1 VIIIVTEKYNDVIC
15 LRKNVFLDEEKFI
28 KNLLYSSV
36 QIISDEEFKNYGMT
50 NKNIMFFLNYITET
64 LGSVSMLGSRNLGTS
79 ILGKIEN
86 IINYYDNIIKL
97 FEKKDK
103 NPTIPKNKRE
113 YIIRHIK
120 NNIIIP
126 DNNKKTFLK
135 FISIQNISDEEFI
148 ENLKLIQS
156 SLISD
161 KYFSMVSDKLYDCII
176 DNKAEEVN
184 FDKISNLTDEY
195 IALLIDYIGIS
206 VFEIKKIIRDA
217 YRSFFD
223 KKDENIFLSMFEKLA
238 EQYNNNNNYMLFIK
252 MDRAFDDKLVT
263 ALKQSGN
270 DNYVIYSKS
279 GFIKKLSEEN
289 INNRKILDQII
300 KEYGEL
306 SKDNNY
312 FLYTKLE
319 SKDIWHAIKL
329 FKQNTIQPF
338 IGSMLYSGIKVG
350 TQNNKYIVVE
360 CKNEKKYI
368 KDYTYHDDIFKPL
381 SQSRINYSDVFKRY
395 VIENSNNEVNRII
408 DEAVQLLPYY
418 KNSDS
423 ILTKFTNTW
432 FALETLFRNSS
443 DKIKDSL
450 ELYASKLVADR
461 MISGYIY
468 VTVSQI
474 KKTYINFS
482 KLSNNFVE
490 NMLLNY
496 EEVMRNSSCNCQYID
511 WKYKK
516 ILKIVDNYDEIYNSK
531 LLEAIELL
539 DNAYRLRNKQFHGT
553 KDSQLENMSGFLYD
567 IVNDT
572 ISFYIDYLDVYK
584 DENINFSALY
594 NLIKN
599 IHLIKSSIMQ
609 TKDNNIEKL
618 AILYDSIRKI

>member
-1 VIIIVTEKYNDVIC
+1 
-15 LRKNVFLDEEKFI
+15 
-28 KNLLYSSV
+28 
-36 QIISDEEFKNYGMT
+36 M
-50 NKNIMFFLNYITET
+50 
-64 LGSVSMLGSRNLGTS
+64 
-79 ILGKIEN
+79 
-86 IINYYDNIIKL
+86 
-97 FEKKDK
+97 
-103 NPTIPKNKRE
+103 
-113 YIIRHIK
+113 
-120 NNIIIP
+120 
-126 DNNKKTFLK
+126 
-135 FISIQNISDEEFI
+135 
-148 ENLKLIQS
+148 
-156 SLISD
+156 
-161 KYFSMVSDKLYDCII
+161 
-176 DNKAEEVN
+176 
-184 FDKISNLTDEY
+184 
-195 IALLIDYIGIS
+195 
-206 VFEIKKIIRDA
+206 
-217 YRSFFD
+217 
-223 KKDENIFLSMFEKLA
+223 
-238 EQYNNNNNYMLFIK
+238 
-252 MDRAFDDKLVT
+252 
-263 ALKQSGN
+263 
-270 DNYVIYSKS
+270 
-279 GFIKKLSEEN
+279 
-289 INNRKILDQII
+289 
-300 KEYGEL
+300 
-306 SKDNNY
+306 
-312 FLYTKLE
+312 
-319 SKDIWHAIKL
+319 
-329 FKQNTIQPF
+329 
-338 IGSMLYSGIKVG
+338 
-350 TQNNKYIVVE
+350 
-360 CKNEKKYI
+360 
-368 KDYTYHDDIFKPL
+368 
-381 SQSRINYSDVFKRY
+381 
-395 VIENSNNEVNRII
+395 
-408 DEAVQLLPYY
+408 PYY

>member
-1 VIIIVTEKYNDVIC
+1 MLTKKYNDVIC

-86 IINYYDNIIKL
+86 IINYYNNIIKL

-103 NPTIPKNKRE
+103 NPTIPKTKRE

-126 DNNKKTFLK
+126 DNNKKIFLK
-135 FISIQNISDEEFI
+135 FINIQNISDEEFI

-176 DNKAEEVN
+176 DNKADEVN
-184 FDKISNLTDEY
+184 FDRISILTNEY

-206 VFEIKKIIRDA
+206 IFEIKKIIRDT

-223 KKDENIFLSMFEKLA
+223 KKDENVFLSLFEKLA

-270 DNYVIYSKS
+270 DNYIIYSKS
-279 GFIKKLSEEN
+279 GFIKKLREEN
-289 INNRKILDQII
+289 INNRKILEQII
-300 KEYGEL
+300 EEYGEL

-312 FLYTKLE
+312 FLYTMLE

-360 CKNEKKYI
+360 CKNKKKYI
-368 KDYTYHDDIFKPL
+368 NDYTYHDDIFKPL

-450 ELYASKLVADR
+450 EEYASKLVADR
-461 MISGYIY
+461 MVSGYIY

-496 EEVMRNSSCNCQYID
+496 EKVMKNNSSNCQYID

-516 ILKIVDNYDEIYNSK
+516 VLKIVDNYDEVYSSY

-584 DENINFSALY
+584 DENINFSALF

-609 TKDNNIEKL
+609 SRDNNIEKL
-618 AILYDSIRKI
+618 AVLYDSIRKI

>member
-1 VIIIVTEKYNDVIC
+1 MLTKNYNGEIC
-15 LRKNVFLDEEKFI
+15 LRKNAFSDEERFI

-36 QIISDEEFKNYGMT
+36 QIISDEEFKKYGMK

-120 NNIIIP
+120 NNIIIS
-126 DNNKKTFLK
+126 DNSKETFLK
-135 FISIQNISDEEFI
+135 FIGGQNISDEEFI
-148 ENLKLIQS
+148 ENLKLIKS

-161 KYFSMVSDKLYDCII
+161 KYFSMVSDKLYDCIV
-176 DNKAEEVN
+176 DNKVDEAN
-184 FDKISNLTDEY
+184 FDKISILTDEY

-217 YRSFFD
+217 YRNFFD
-223 KKDENIFLSMFEKLA
+223 KKDENIFLNMFEKLA
-238 EQYNNNNNYMLFIK
+238 EQYNNNNVYMLFIK
-252 MDRAFDDKLVT
+252 MDRAFDDKLIT

-270 DNYVIYSKS
+270 DNYIIYSKS
-279 GFIKKLSEEN
+279 GFIKKLKEEN
-289 INNRKILDQII
+289 INNIKALEQII
-300 KEYGEL
+300 EEYDEL

-312 FLYTKLE
+312 FLYSMLE

-360 CKNEKKYI
+360 CKNDKKYI
-368 KDYTYHDDIFKPL
+368 KDFTYHDDIFKPL

-450 ELYASKLVADR
+450 EVYASKLVADR

-496 EEVMRNSSCNCQYID
+496 EEVMKNNSCNCQYID

-516 ILKIVDNYDEIYNSK
+516 TLKIVDNYKNVYNSK

-584 DENINFSALY
+584 DEDINFSSLF

-599 IHLIKSSIMQ
+599 IYLIKSSIMES
-609 TKDNNIEKL
+609 KDNDIEKL

>member
-1 VIIIVTEKYNDVIC
+1 MLTKKYNDVIC

-86 IINYYDNIIKL
+86 IINYYNNIIKL

-103 NPTIPKNKRE
+103 NPTIPKTKRE

-135 FISIQNISDEEFI
+135 FINIQNISDEEFI

-176 DNKAEEVN
+176 DNKADEVN
-184 FDKISNLTDEY
+184 FDKISILTNEY

-206 VFEIKKIIRDA
+206 IFEIKKIIRDT

-223 KKDENIFLSMFEKLA
+223 KKDENVFLSLFEKLA

-252 MDRAFDDKLVT
+252 MDRAFDDRLVT

-270 DNYVIYSKS
+270 DNYIIYSKS
-279 GFIKKLSEEN
+279 GFIKKLREEN
-289 INNRKILDQII
+289 INNRKILEQII
-300 KEYGEL
+300 EEYGEL

-312 FLYTKLE
+312 FLYTMLE

-360 CKNEKKYI
+360 CKNKKKYI

-450 ELYASKLVADR
+450 EEYASKLVADR

-496 EEVMRNSSCNCQYID
+496 EKVMKNNSSNCQYID

-516 ILKIVDNYDEIYNSK
+516 ILKIVDNYDEVYSSN

-584 DENINFSALY
+584 DENINFSALF

-609 TKDNNIEKL
+609 SRGNNIEKL
-618 AILYDSIRKI
+618 AVLYDSIRKI

>member
-1 VIIIVTEKYNDVIC
+1 
-15 LRKNVFLDEEKFI
+15 
-28 KNLLYSSV
+28 
-36 QIISDEEFKNYGMT
+36 
-50 NKNIMFFLNYITET
+50 
-64 LGSVSMLGSRNLGTS
+64 
-79 ILGKIEN
+79 
-86 IINYYDNIIKL
+86 
-97 FEKKDK
+97 
-103 NPTIPKNKRE
+103 
-113 YIIRHIK
+113 
-120 NNIIIP
+120 
-126 DNNKKTFLK
+126 
-135 FISIQNISDEEFI
+135 
-148 ENLKLIQS
+148 
-156 SLISD
+156 
-161 KYFSMVSDKLYDCII
+161 
-176 DNKAEEVN
+176 
-184 FDKISNLTDEY
+184 
-195 IALLIDYIGIS
+195 
-206 VFEIKKIIRDA
+206 
-217 YRSFFD
+217 
-223 KKDENIFLSMFEKLA
+223 
-238 EQYNNNNNYMLFIK
+238 
-252 MDRAFDDKLVT
+252 
-263 ALKQSGN
+263 
-270 DNYVIYSKS
+270 
-279 GFIKKLSEEN
+279 
-289 INNRKILDQII
+289 
-300 KEYGEL
+300 
-306 SKDNNY
+306 
-312 FLYTKLE
+312 
-319 SKDIWHAIKL
+319 
-329 FKQNTIQPF
+329 
-338 IGSMLYSGIKVG
+338 MLYSGIKVG

-432 FALETLFRNSS
+432 FDLETLFRNSS